1 MGPTSLA
8 FRPAW
13 RAKPPGREARIF
25 DVMSQARPRVVIV
38 GGGFGGLS
46 AARALAGRGVDLTV
60 VDRRNHHLF
69 QPLLYQVATAALNPS
84 DIAAPIRMLIARRGA
99 KVLLAEAR
107 SVDVAG
113 RRLVLEDGELPYDYL
128 VLATGATHS
137 YFGHSDW
144 ERHSLGLKTVEDA
157 LEIRRRVLLAYERAE
172 REPDPVHRSALMTFA
187 IVGGGPTGVELAGAL
202 AEIARRTLRHEFAN
216 IDPARARIVLL
227 EGLPRV
233 LSAYPEKLSEK
244 ARRSLEE
251 LGVEVRVNAR
261 VSAIDEEGLSVGDER
276 IPARTV
282 LWAAGVQASPLARS
296 LDVPLDRAGRVSVS
310 PDLSVPGHPE
320 IFVIGDLA
328 AVQQDGKPVPG
339 IAPAAMQGGRHV
351 ARAILG
357 DFRGKARRPFR
368 YVDKG
373 MFAVIGRGSAVGL
386 AGRRLSLS
394 GFFAWMAWLF
404 IHILYLIGF
413 RNRIVVMVNWAYS
426 YLTLRRGAR
435 LITHE
440 RPEATLLPGTTAV
453 PSAPPAAP
461 APPAE
466 AR

>member
-1 MGPTSLA
+1 
-8 FRPAW
+8 
-13 RAKPPGREARIF
+13 
-25 DVMSQARPRVVIV
+25 MSEARPRVVIV
-38 GGGFGGLS
+38 GGGFGGLT

-137 YFGHSDW
+137 FFGHADW
-144 ERHSLGLKTVEDA
+144 EQSSLGLKTVEDA

-172 REPDPVHRSALMTFA
+172 REQDPARRSALMTFA

-202 AEIARRTLRHEFAN
+202 AEIARRTLSHEFAS

-227 EGLPRV
+227 EGQPRV
-233 LSAYPEKLSEK
+233 LSAYPERLSAK

-251 LGVEVRVNAR
+251 LGVEVRVGAQ
-261 VSAIDEEGLSVGDER
+261 VSAIDAEGLTAGGER

-296 LDVPLDRAGRVSVS
+296 LGVPLDRAGRVNVS

-328 AVQQDGKPVPG
+328 AVQQNGKLVPG

-351 ARAILG
+351 ARTILG
-357 DFRGKARRPFR
+357 EIRKKPRRPFH
-368 YVDKG
+368 YADKG
-373 MFAVIGRGSAVGL
+373 SFAVIGRGSAVGL
-386 AGRRLSLS
+386 AGTRLPLS
-394 GFFAWMAWLF
+394 GFIAWLAWLF
-404 IHILYLIGF
+404 IHILYLI
-413 RNRIVVMVNWAYS
+413 
-426 YLTLRRGAR
+426 
-435 LITHE
+435 
-440 RPEATLLPGTTAV
+440 
-453 PSAPPAAP
+453 
-461 APPAE
+461 
-466 AR
+466 